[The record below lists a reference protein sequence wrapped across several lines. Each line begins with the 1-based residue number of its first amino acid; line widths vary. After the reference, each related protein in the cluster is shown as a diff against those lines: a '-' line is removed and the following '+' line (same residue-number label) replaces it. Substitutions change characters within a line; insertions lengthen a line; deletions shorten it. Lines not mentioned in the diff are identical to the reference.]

1 MPSSHWQL
9 PGPMDVLRGTL
20 RQEGQP
26 AAHVGASAFFKK
38 RGALYHEKLTRKP
51 GKIHE
56 ILTIEFGFL
65 TMKNEGSTSFDMI

>member
-1 MPSSHWQL
+1 
-9 PGPMDVLRGTL
+9 MDVLRGTL

-56 ILTIEFGFL
+56 ILTIEFGF
-65 TMKNEGSTSFDMI
+65 